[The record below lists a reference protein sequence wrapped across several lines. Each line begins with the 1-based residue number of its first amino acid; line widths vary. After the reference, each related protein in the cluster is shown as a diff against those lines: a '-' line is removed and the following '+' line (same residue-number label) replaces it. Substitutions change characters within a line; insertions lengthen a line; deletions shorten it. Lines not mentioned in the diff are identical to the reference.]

1 MLVGGDKFVIEVF
14 MVIEPKVRGFICV
27 TTHPTGCEA
36 NVKRQIDYVKSQ
48 PAVADG
54 PKKVLV
60 IGAST
65 GYGLASRISAAF
77 GSGAATLG
85 VFFEKPGTE
94 KRPGSAGWY
103 NTAAF
108 TKFAKEAGLY
118 ARNVNGDA
126 FSNECREQVIKMIK
140 EDLGQVDMVVYSL
153 ASPVRKV
160 PATGELVRSC
170 LKPIG
175 KPYVSTAIDT
185 NKDTIIEATVEPAT
199 EEEVQNTV
207 TVMGGQDWEL
217 WMSALKEAN
226 VLAEG
231 CKTVAYSYIGTEIT
245 WPIYWH
251 GALGKAKEDLD
262 RAALAI
268 RESMQDIKGDARVA
282 VLKSVVTQASAAI
295 PVMPLYIAL
304 CFRVMREQGIHES
317 VIEHIYRMFASS
329 LYGVKAPELDNAGRV
344 RMDSWELRDS
354 VQLKCKDL
362 WAKVTTENLK
372 EITDYEEYK
381 HEFVQLF
388 GFEVDGVDYKADVNP
403 VADFDC
409 VQVG

>member
-1 MLVGGDKFVIEVF
+1 

-27 TTHPTGCEA
+27 TTHPVGCAA
-36 NVKRQIDYVKSQ
+36 NVQHQIDYVKSQ
-48 PAVADG
+48 PKIDNG

-77 GSGAATLG
+77 GAGAATLG

-103 NTAAF
+103 NSAAF
-108 TKFAKEAGLY
+108 TKAAQEAGLY

-126 FSNECREQVIKMIK
+126 FSDECREK
-140 EDLGQVDMVVYSL
+140 
-153 ASPVRKV
+153 
-160 PATGELVRSC
+160 
-170 LKPIG
+170 
-175 KPYVSTAIDT
+175 VSTAIDT

-199 EEEVQNTV
+199 PEEVQNTV

-217 WMSALKEAN
+217 WMQALEKAG

-231 CKTVAYSYIGTEIT
+231 CKSVAYSYIGTEIT

-262 RAALAI
+262 RASKEI
-268 RESMQDIKGDARVA
+268 RSSLQPLHGDARVV

-317 VIEHIYRMFASS
+317 VIEHIFRMFNSA
-329 LYGVKAPELDNAGRV
+329 LYGICAPELDADGRV

-362 WAKVTTENLK
+362 WPTVTTENLK
-372 EITDYEEYK
+372 QITDYEEYK
-381 HEFVQLF
+381 HEFLQLF
-388 GFEVDGVDYKADVNP
+388 GFEVEGVDYSADVNP
-403 VADFDC
+403 VVDFDC
-409 VQVG
+409 VQL